1 MPRPGPRPDRRS
13 GTGRAAQAA
22 TWTLVGAAWVAVAAA
37 AVVRLAGGDGYELP
51 EAVEDALP
59 PSVTGLLIGAALTVV
74 RFTVRLLA

>member
-1 MPRPGPRPDRRS
+1 MSRPGTRPDRRS
-13 GTGRAAQAA
+13 GTGRAAEVA

-37 AVVRLAGGDGYELP
+37 AAVRLAGGDGYELP

-59 PSVTGLLIGAALTVV
+59 RSVTGWLIGAALTVV